1 MISLYFSQ
9 NEMTAIKA
17 IDVREVERRID
28 EALNEG
34 RPTALY
40 GLHLSGT
47 GSHIATR
54 LHRYERDLA
63 SYAKAKAAAKR
74 AESWGRAWSSGRDLL
89 YAVHDMKRHV
99 EEQEKEV
106 QLLQINDQITP
117 PYRFRDRVEVRVG
130 YQWRP
135 TTDDAW
141 MFGAITFFHDADMR
155 PDYTR
160 PQPKR
165 KPSAA
170 KLEEQRQET
179 LFGYWDHLRTLALH
193 SVREFLRSGGD
204 GSTIP
209 EEFEATPGQTD
220 RHLNNFS
227 CDFWGKSD
235 AVRKFDRA
243 ESTTIAVDGPSNQ
256 CSSDGRLELHGRVKH
271 AKFGLGIVTHI
282 EADRITA
289 DFGEGGSKR
298 VLASFLEPL
307 TE

>member
-1 MISLYFSQ
+1 MSILYLSQ
-9 NEMTAIKA
+9 HEMMAIKA
-17 IDVREVERRID
+17 IDVGEVERRVD
-28 EALNEG
+28 EALDEG

-40 GLHLSGT
+40 GLHLSGS
-47 GSHIATR
+47 GSHISTR

-63 SYAKAKAAAKR
+63 SYARAKAAAKR
-74 AESWGRAWSSGRDLL
+74 AETRGRAWSSGRDLL

-117 PYRFRDRVEVRVG
+117 PYSFRDRVEVRVG

-135 TTDDAW
+135 TTEDAW
-141 MFGAITFFHDADMR
+141 RFGAITFFHNVDMR

-165 KPSAA
+165 KLSAP
-170 KLEEQRQET
+170 KLEEHRQET

-193 SVREFLRSGGD
+193 SVREFLKLGGD

-209 EEFEATPGQTD
+209 EEFEARPARTD

-227 CDFWGKSD
+227 CDFWGKSN
-235 AVRKFDRA
+235 AIRKFDQA
-243 ESTTIAVDGPSNQ
+243 KSTAIAVDGLSDQ
-256 CSSDGRLELHGRVKH
+256 RSSDGRLELHSRVKH
-271 AKFGLGIVTHI
+271 AKFGVGIVTHI
-282 EADRITA
+282 EADKITA

-298 VLASFLEPL
+298 VQANFLEPSP
-307 TE
+307 E